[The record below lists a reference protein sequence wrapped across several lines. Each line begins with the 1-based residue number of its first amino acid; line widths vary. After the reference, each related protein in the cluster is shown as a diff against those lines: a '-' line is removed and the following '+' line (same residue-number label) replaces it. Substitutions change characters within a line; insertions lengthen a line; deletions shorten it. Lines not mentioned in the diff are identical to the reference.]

1 MAKENIDQYPNI
13 MSGTLTMSAAN
24 TITHAEVNVGINL
37 FDKAALL
44 LQRIEFMPTGA
55 VLGDLDTDGDAFY
68 FGLTQAVVTALSPA
82 DAVVIDM
89 FGIYADLLGAV
100 VSKEFHQVPFAHDF
114 SSLRG
119 GGILIAPK
127 PLYAVGQS
135 NGLTIAGVFT
145 WRIYMNIVRLESDQ
159 YLELLE
165 TRRAFG

>member
-1 MAKENIDQYPNI
+1 MAKEQLDQYPNI
-13 MSGTLTMSAAN
+13 MSGVVTMSAAN
-24 TITHAEVNVGINL
+24 TITHEEINVGVNL

-44 LQRIEFMPTGA
+44 IQRIEFMPTGA

-68 FGLTQAVVTALSPA
+68 FGLTQAVVTGLVPS
-82 DAVVIDM
+82 DAQCIDM
-89 FGIYADLLGAV
+89 FGVYADLLGAV
-100 VSKEFHQVPFAHDF
+100 VSKELLQIPFAHDF
-114 SSLRG
+114 SNLRG

-135 NGLTIAGVFT
+135 NGLTVAGVFY
-145 WRIYMNIVRLESDQ
+145 WRIYMNIIRLESDQ